1 MEDSPPHTLHL
12 IQPEKV
18 EEKEVRSGQNLR
30 QEEEDPELEQ
40 LVDRARLVMA
50 AQFYDKN
57 EKAGLIEIKPVGENR
72 IKPSKAIRSG
82 IRPKPEN
89 IPPWSKDLIE
99 KHTGKVK
106 ETLIL
111 IRRGKDEAE
120 IFVGNNTKERN
131 EKELITGMLQ
141 EHLQKLN
148 KVFP

>member
-1 MEDSPPHTLHL
+1 MK
-12 IQPEKV
+12 EK
-18 EEKEVRSGQNLR
+18 KIKSGQNPR

-57 EKAGLIEIKPVGENR
+57 EKAGLIEINPAGENR
-72 IKPSKAIRSG
+72 IKPSKTTRSG

-99 KHTGKVK
+99 KHAGKVK
-106 ETLIL
+106 ETLTL
-111 IRRGKDEAE
+111 IRQGKDEAE

-131 EKELITGMLQ
+131 RRVDYRHVARTFAKTE
-141 EHLQKLN
+141 
-148 KVFP
+148 